1 MGGGMASIYDFERQV
16 FEKEGVRIVVR
27 SDGNGIDIPDY
38 DYQRQASDS
47 TRLSDFLENRIN
59 PRLAESE
66 LSYTVVSGDGNASV
80 HGNTKLEKLRS
91 SYEK

>member
-1 MGGGMASIYDFERQV
+1 MASVYDFERQV
-16 FEKEGVRIVVR
+16 FEKEGVRIVIR
-27 SDGNGIDIPDY
+27 SNGKGVELPDY

-59 PRLAESE
+59 PRLDEYE
-66 LSYTVVSGDGNASV
+66 LSYSVVSGDGNASV
-80 HGNTKLEKLRS
+80 HGNTKLEKLRD